1 MTALSVN
8 PALHRKAALS
18 LWGLCLLGGVA
29 GALLLNGYYAFVI
42 GQIALLAIA
51 GIGLNVLIG
60 LSGQFSFGHAAFY
73 AIGAYA
79 VAICTSHGW
88 LPFWLAWPL
97 GVVIA
102 IGVGGLLALPAL
114 RVKGPYLAMVTIAF
128 GLVVEQTLVE
138 AESLTGGQSGILQIP
153 PLSLAGIVL
162 GDRAMAIAAIIVAA
176 LVMTAYHVLSAN
188 GWGQAMR
195 AVRDSENA
203 AASIGISPTRTRI
216 VAFMVSAGC
225 CALAGGLS
233 APLNSFVTPQS
244 FGLNFSILLVLT
256 VVIGGTGSRPGP
268 VLGAIVI
275 GLLPELLSSFEAY
288 RVLAYAAL
296 VLIVLWLAP
305 GGIAGMLRLPATT
318 TGDRADEAATIA
330 ALLPARPR
338 AALSAQGLG
347 ISFGG
352 VRAIT
357 DLDIA
362 MPAATVTALIGP
374 NGAGKSTVI
383 NILSGFYRSDTGER
397 RIADTLLAPG
407 RPWLSARAGVA
418 RTYQTSALFDSMS
431 VEDNVLLAMRKGRLG
446 ALHGKALDRTGTDV
460 RHARALLLACGF
472 EGAPSTPAGALAHVD
487 RRLVEIAR
495 ALATDPHTLLLDE
508 PAAGLSQAEKR
519 VLGDLL
525 RQIAAAGIGV
535 GLVEH
540 DMALVMSVSDQVA
553 VLRTGALI
561 AQGTPAEIQADPLV
575 REAYLGE
582 RRIGGQAP
590 AVPKGGEPCLGA
602 YAIHAGYGAVDV
614 LHGIDIEVRPG
625 EAVALLGANGA
636 GKSTLMRIL
645 SGLMAPRSGHLRL
658 EGTQIGAQDSRARVR
673 QGLVLVPEGRQVFPE
688 LSVHDNLRLG
698 GYTRRENAA
707 ARMSAILE
715 RFPRLATMLDRQA
728 GLLSGGEQQML
739 AIGRAL
745 MAQPRLLL
753 LDEPSLGLSPQ
764 MTSDLFEQ
772 LRQLRDEGMAIMI
785 VDQMA
790 DLALNLSSRAYV
802 LRGGHVAAAGA
813 SAQIA
818 ADDSLD
824 NLYFGG

>member
-1 MTALSVN
+1 MIAL
-8 PALHRKAALS
+8 PFHRSFALS
-18 LWGLCLLGGVA
+18 LWSLCLLGSIA
-29 GALLLNGYYAFVI
+29 SALLLNGYYAFVI

-97 GVVIA
+97 GIA
-102 IGVGGLLALPAL
+102 IAVGVGAVLALPAL

-153 PLSLAGIVL
+153 PLSIAGIAM
-162 GDRAMAIAAIIVAA
+162 GDRAMAIVAILVAA
-176 LVMTAYHVLSAN
+176 LVMAAYHVLAGN
-188 GWGQAMR
+188 AWGQAMR

-203 AASIGISPTRTRI
+203 GASIGIAPTRTRI

-268 VLGAIVI
+268 VAGAIVI
-275 GLLPELLSSFEAY
+275 GLLPEVLSSFEAY
-288 RVLAYAAL
+288 RVLAYALL
-296 VLIVLWLAP
+296 VLFVLWLAP
-305 GGIAGMLRLPATT
+305 TGIAELLRIDPKDDAPPVDARSL
-318 TGDRADEAATIA
+318 A
-330 ALLPARPR
+330 ALLPSRPR
-338 AALSAQGLG
+338 ATLSARALG
-347 ISFGG
+347 IAFGG
-352 VRAIT
+352 VRAID
-357 DLDIA
+357 DLDISI
-362 MPAATVTALIGP
+362 PASSITALIGP

-383 NILSGFYRSDTGER
+383 NILSGFYRSDSGER
-397 RIADTLLAPG
+397 LLGERPLSPG
-407 RPWLSARAGVA
+407 RPWLSAPTGIA
-418 RTYQTSALFDSMS
+418 RTYQTSALFDSMT

-446 ALHGKALDRTGTDV
+446 NIFGPALHGSLPDRE
-460 RHARALLLACGF
+460 HARALLLACGF
-472 EGAPSTPAGALAHVD
+472 TGAPYTPAGALAHVD

-495 ALATDPHTLLLDE
+495 ALATDPDVILLDE
-508 PAAGLSQAEKR
+508 PAAGLSQGEKR
-519 VLGDLL
+519 ILGDLL
-525 RQIAAAGIGV
+525 RQIAEAGIGV

-540 DMALVMSVSDQVA
+540 DMGLVMGVSDRIA

-561 AQGTPAEIQADPLV
+561 AQGTPAAIKADPVV
-575 REAYLGE
+575 REAYLGNKPL
-582 RRIGGQAP
+582 GGLAP
-590 AVPKGGEPCLGA
+590 TIAKFGEPCLGA
-602 YAIHAGYGAVDV
+602 YALHAGYGAVDV
-614 LHGIDIEVRPG
+614 LHGIDVEVRPG

-636 GKSTLMRIL
+636 GKSTLMRVL
-645 SGLMAPRSGHLRL
+645 SGLMPARSGHLRM
-658 EGTQIGAQDSRARVR
+658 EGTQIDGEDLPSRVR

-688 LSVHDNLRLG
+688 LSVRDNLRLG
-698 GYTRRENAA
+698 GYTCPVGSAE
-707 ARMSAILE
+707 RMAQVLA
-715 RFPRLATMLDRQA
+715 RFPRLATMLDRRA

-739 AIGRAL
+739 AVGRAL
-745 MAQPRLLL
+745 MAKPRILL

-764 MTSDLFEQ
+764 ATSDLFDQ
-772 LRQLRDEGMAIMI
+772 LKAVRDEGIAMLI

-802 LRGGHVAAAGA
+802 LSRGR
-813 SAQIA
+813 IA
-818 ADDSLD
+818 ARGSSAEIADGG
-824 NLYFGG
+824 NLEASYLG

>member
-1 MTALSVN
+1 MTPLPSSR
-8 PALHRKAALS
+8 PLALS
-18 LWGLCLLGGVA
+18 LWAACLAASLA

-97 GVVIA
+97 GVAIA
-102 IGVGGLLALPAL
+102 VGVGALLALPAL

-153 PLSLAGIVL
+153 PLSIAGIVL
-162 GDRAMAIAAIIVAA
+162 GDRAMAVVAILVAA
-176 LVMTAYHVLSAN
+176 LVMAAYHVLAGN

-203 AASIGISPTRTRI
+203 AASIGIAPTRVRM

-244 FGLNFSILLVLT
+244 FGLNFSILMVLV

-275 GLLPELLSSFEAY
+275 GLLPEMLSSFEAY
-288 RVLAYAAL
+288 RILAYAAL
-296 VLIVLWLAP
+296 VLLVLWLAP
-305 GGIAGMLRLPATT
+305 GGIAGLLR
-318 TGDRADEAATIA
+318 
-330 ALLPARPR
+330 PARP
-338 AALSAQGLG
+338 ATDTGAAMEPLALSALLAQRLREPLSGRALG
-347 ISFGG
+347 IGFGG
-352 VRAIT
+352 VRAI
-357 DLDIA
+357 DGLDIA
-362 MPAATVTALIGP
+362 VPAGTVTALIGP

-383 NILSGFYRSDTGER
+383 NILSGFYRADDGE
-397 RIADTLLAPG
+397 ITLGSEPLAPG
-407 RPWLSARAGVA
+407 MAWRSARAGIA

-431 VEDNVLLAMRKGRLG
+431 VEDNVLLAIRKGRLG
-446 ALHGKALDRTGTDV
+446 QLFGSALERSASDLGQ
-460 RHARALLLACGF
+460 ARALLRACGF
-472 EGAPSTPAGALAHVD
+472 AGAPSTRAGELAHVD

-495 ALATDPHTLLLDE
+495 AIATDPEVILLDE
-508 PAAGLSQAEKR
+508 PAAGLSQPEKR
-519 VLGDLL
+519 VLGELL

-540 DMALVMSVSDQVA
+540 DMGLVMGVSDRVA

-561 AQGTPAEIQADPLV
+561 AQGTPAQVQADPLV

-582 RRIGGQAP
+582 RKLRGQAQ
-590 AVPKGGEPCLGA
+590 AVTKLGEPCLGA
-602 YAIHAGYGAVDV
+602 YALRAGYGAVDV
-614 LHGIDIEVRPG
+614 LYGIDIEVRPG

-645 SGLMAPRSGHLRL
+645 CGLLTARSGHVR
-658 EGTQIGAQDSRARVR
+658 IAGAQIDGQDVRARVR

-688 LSVHDNLRLG
+688 LSVRDNLLLG
-698 GYTRRENAA
+698 GYTCPGGAA
-707 ARMSAILE
+707 ERMARIVE
-715 RFPRLATMLDRQA
+715 RFPRLATMLDRRA

-739 AIGRAL
+739 AVGRAL
-745 MAQPRLLL
+745 MANPRVLL

-764 MTSDLFEQ
+764 ATSDLFDH
-772 LRQLRDEGMAIMI
+772 LKAVRDEGMAMLV

-802 LRGGHVAAAGA
+802 LSRGRITARGPSAEIAAG
-813 SAQIA
+813 
-818 ADDSLD
+818 DSLEAAY
-824 NLYFGG
+824 LA